1 MGGHPHHLVRT
12 YRSFIEPT
20 PVGLPRARVLLAF
33 PALLLLVGIVLVG
46 LGLNG
51 TSSGVFFSQVSHGS
65 DPDLIEGEPLATRA
79 DEWNVQTVWAIAQ
92 VEQGLPATNNTFPG
106 GMDTTLPQ
114 DLPRIDW
121 TVVFRPHLWGFV
133 IMDVGHAIAFKWWL
147 PGLAVAAAA
156 YAFLVSVLP
165 RRPGVA
171 AMVATGF
178 FFSPLFQLWYL
189 STTLWP
195 VAWGLATMAALVWAF
210 KSTAWT
216 SRWIWSALVGYLTIV
231 MAMGIYVPFIVPAAL
246 VVAFFGVALTVNHL
260 LGGGG
265 MKDTATRILPT
276 LVAGVVASAVT
287 GVWLFS
293 KREVVEAFLGTAY
306 PGERSTPTGSDSL
319 AGFAS
324 AIASSFTQTLNA
336 QRPGILGVNASE
348 ASTFF
353 YWGIFLLPVVGWI
366 IHRQV
371 RQKQRLPWALIGL
384 TSVVVVLLAF
394 LYLPGWD
401 ALARLLVLDKT
412 TANRVRLGMGIASL
426 ALFAYV
432 VEYLDRQR
440 MKTSYW
446 LPAVAAGLFLVSQVG
461 IAVLALRRAPGM
473 LDAVQL
479 WWLWALLSA
488 AAIFFVGRRHVRAG
502 AVAFL
507 IVTVAGSALTNPVYR
522 GVLDLR
528 QTPVSKA
535 VMAIDDSTP
544 DSRET
549 WVGVGG
555 GLTAAVLLES
565 GSQAYNGFQGA
576 PSEEMWGAIDPAN
589 AYEYEWNRLAGVN
602 WVAGAGEPQVSNPVA
617 DQIRVT
623 FDACS
628 EFAQEHVD
636 FILSDDQRL
645 DTTCLALHDRFDLP
659 QSNHAIY
666 EVVPARAESQVA
678 EADRVSH

>member
-1 MGGHPHHLVRT
+1 MGRHPQGLVKT

-20 PVGLPRARVLLAF
+20 PAGLPRVRVLLAF
-33 PALLLLVGIVLVG
+33 PALLLLLGIVLVG
-46 LGLNG
+46 LGVNG
-51 TSSGVFFSQVSHGS
+51 TSSGVFFGQVSYGS
-65 DPDLIEGEPLATRA
+65 DPRLIEGEPLATRA

-121 TVVFRPHLWGFV
+121 TVAFRPHLWGFAL
-133 IMDVGHAIAFKWWL
+133 MDVDQAFAFKWWL
-147 PGLAVAAAA
+147 PGLALAAAA
-156 YAFLVSVLP
+156 YVFLVSVLP

-171 AMVATGF
+171 AMVAIGF
-178 FFSPLFQLWYL
+178 FYSPLFQLWYL

-195 VAWGLATMAALVWAF
+195 VAWALATMAALVWAF
-210 KSTAWT
+210 KSTASM
-216 SRWIWSALVGYLTIV
+216 SRWVWSVLVSYLTVV
-231 MAMGIYVPFIVPAAL
+231 MAMGIYVPFIVPTAL
-246 VVAFFGVALTVNHL
+246 VVAFFGVGLTIHHL
-260 LGGGG
+260 REGAGA
-265 MKDTATRILPT
+265 KDTTSRVLPV
-276 LVAGVVASAVT
+276 LVAGVVASAVL
-287 GVWLFS
+287 GGWLLS
-293 KREVVEAFLGTAY
+293 KREIVEAFLGTAY
-306 PGERSTPTGSDSL
+306 PGERSTPTGSDTPS
-319 AGFAS
+319 GFIS

-336 QRPGILGVNASE
+336 QRPGFLGVNASE

-353 YWGIFLLPVVGWI
+353 FIGIVLLPVVAWI
-366 IHRQV
+366 LVRQV
-371 RQKQRLPWALIGL
+371 RMKQRLPWALIGL
-384 TSVVVVLLAF
+384 TSVVVLLLAY

-401 ALARLLVLDKT
+401 GLARLFVLDKT

-426 ALFAYV
+426 AIFAYV
-432 VEYLDRQR
+432 VEYLDRHR
-440 MKTSYW
+440 VKTGYW
-446 LPAVAAGLFLVSQVG
+446 VPAVAAGGFFLSQVG
-461 IAVLALRRAPGM
+461 IAVLAFRRVPGM

-488 AAIFFVGRRHVRAG
+488 AAVFFIARRHVRLG

-528 QTPVSKA
+528 ETPVSQA
-535 VMAIDDSTP
+535 VMAIDDRTP

-555 GLTAAVLLES
+555 GLTTAILLES

-576 PSEEMWGAIDPAN
+576 PSESMWGEIDSAN
-589 AYEYEWNRLAGVN
+589 AYEFEWNRLAGVS
-602 WVAGAGEPQVSNPVA
+602 WVAGEGEPRVWNPVA

-623 FDACS
+623 FDGCS

-636 FILSDDQRL
+636 FVLADDQRL
-645 DTTCLALHDRFDLP
+645 DTTCLELKDRFELP
-659 QSNHAIY
+659 KSTQTIY
-666 EVVPARAESQVA
+666 EVVPAP
-678 EADRVSH
+678 